1 MSDTRDP
8 KTIAFFAFFA
18 ISTCSTSEICA
29 FVRFAIFQFPITR
42 KIVSGNPIDKDSRD
56 LINAFRLILDSM
68 KSDEGPLG
76 ISEMSQQI
84 RNNL

>member
-1 MSDTRDP
+1 MLDFRDMRVCMFCNIP
-8 KTIAFFAFFA
+8 V
-18 ISTCSTSEICA
+18 S
-29 FVRFAIFQFPITR
+29 ITR
-42 KIVSGNPIDKDSRD
+42 KIVSGKPIDKDSRD
-56 LINAFRLILDSM
+56 LINAFGLILDIM